1 MKRSEVGVRNMP
13 DGLRPT
19 LFLPALFHPCDER
32 LLGLYIPSGTHR
44 FDELDSQ
51 VREKFSKRTIEIP
64 TALDATGAACL
75 GNQSGSAPDPGE
87 REPARASEPA
97 PWFGQDY

>member
-13 DGLRPT
+13 DGLRAT
-19 LFLPALFHPCDER
+19 LFLSASFDPCDEQ
-32 LLGLYIPSGTHR
+32 LPGLYIPSCTNR

-51 VREKFSKRTIEIP
+51 VREEFSKRRIEIL

-75 GNQSGSAPDPGE
+75 
-87 REPARASEPA
+87 
-97 PWFGQDY
+97 